1 MKYVQIILLW
11 ITALAT
17 TVLIG
22 CNKNTVIPTE
32 TVTGIV
38 TLDGQ
43 PLEGVSITFVPKSA
57 GTSAYA
63 RSGTG
68 GYYTL
73 QTLQGAPG
81 KGTTV
86 GEYAV
91 VVTKSEAVPSG
102 ETKKDSYGG
111 EVLEMTSKALL
122 PEIYSSSDTTPLT
135 FQVNTGTNKYDIVLQ
150 SKP

>member
-1 MKYVQIILLW
+1 MILFLFN
-11 ITALAT
+11 
-17 TVLIG
+17 G
-22 CNKNTVIPTE
+22 CNKNSVISTE
-32 TVTGIV
+32 SVTGIV

-43 PLEGVSITFVPKSA
+43 PLEGASITFVPKST

-63 RSGTG
+63 QSGKG
-68 GYYTL
+68 GYYVL

-102 ETKKDSYGG
+102 ETKNNSYG
-111 EVLEMTSKALL
+111 EDIPEMISKSLL
-122 PEIYSSSDTTPLT
+122 PEIYSSSNTTPLT

>member
-1 MKYVQIILLW
+1 MVTFIFN
-11 ITALAT
+11 
-17 TVLIG
+17 G
-22 CNKNTVIPTE
+22 CNKNNVIPTE
-32 TVTGIV
+32 SVTGVV

-43 PLEGVSITFVPKSA
+43 PFEGASITFVPKSA

-63 RSGTG
+63 RSGKG
-68 GYYTL
+68 GYYAL
-73 QTLQGAPG
+73 QTLQGAPD

-102 ETKKDSYGG
+102 ETKKNSYG
-111 EVLEMTSKALL
+111 EDVPEMISKSLL

-135 FQVNTGTNKYDIVLQ
+135 FQVNIGTNKYDIVLQ